1 MLRQRLFQLYSSVV
15 FWWAFHE
22 KVWPRVIWLRYAVA
36 MIAILI
42 TGRIH
47 SKRFGE
53 QDEPSAQRYS
63 SRQGANVG
71 REDCEV
77 DERSEG
83 SLWQQAQA
91 VSAEVATPLLTSG
104 NPQL

>member
-1 MLRQRLFQLYSSVV
+1 
-15 FWWAFHE
+15 
-22 KVWPRVIWLRYAVA
+22 

-42 TGRIH
+42 TGRIR

-83 SLWQQAQA
+83 SLWQKAQA
-91 VSAEVATPLLTSG
+91 VSAEVTTPLLTSG